1 MRLIVEQNQVHN
13 TAVRGRAVIPTIFSD
28 NPNFSGTS
36 TTRDWIS
43 FTYTQFD
50 LDATTTGIAPA
61 EVGWYIYADGF
72 FEKDAPINL
81 PPETG
86 SMGSRPLL
94 NLNGADENVPV
105 VIPFTEAKKAIL
117 FGDDTGESFNKYRYI
132 APEATVEITNI
143 TAQPNGD
150 VIVTYNPATLTGV
163 ISAYQSAWGIS
174 DASRSGAGA
183 VFPGFEAGTGTL
195 PLNSVLIVGANYVL
209 ANNTSSNQ
217 LTLKSLNTQASNG
230 DTLYLYQGF
239 KNENSFPWYF
249 VPYAAGLAG
258 VQQTFAASP
267 YTSWRFTEIELQR
280 QPSPATPQSGPGN
293 FSEPANG
300 VTGNPIHYGLFTNVD
315 SSPDISGI
323 EFDIV

>member
-1 MRLIVEQNQVHN
+1 MRLIVEQDQVHN
-13 TAVRGRAVIPTIFSD
+13 TAVRGRAVIPTIFPD
-28 NPNFSGTS
+28 NPDFNGTS
-36 TTRDWIS
+36 TARDWIS

-50 LDATTTGIAPA
+50 LDATTVGIAPA

-72 FEKDAPINL
+72 FEKDASINL

-94 NLNGADENVPV
+94 SLNGADENVPV

-117 FGDDTGESFNKYRYI
+117 FGDDTGESFKDYRYI

-143 TAQPNGD
+143 ATQPNGD
-150 VIVTYNPATLTGV
+150 VIVTYDPATLTGV

-174 DASRSGAGA
+174 DADRSGPGA
-183 VFPGFEAGTGTL
+183 DFPGKSIGLA
-195 PLNSVLIVGANYVL
+195 NNVLIVGASYVL
-209 ANNTSSNQ
+209 ANDTSNNQ
-217 LTLKSLNTQASNG
+217 LTLTGINSQASNG

-249 VPYAAGLAG
+249 VPYTAGLAG

-267 YTSWRFTEIELQR
+267 YTSWRFVEIELDK

-300 VTGNPIHYGLFTNVD
+300 AIGSPIHWGLFTSVD

-323 EFDIV
+323 EFDIT